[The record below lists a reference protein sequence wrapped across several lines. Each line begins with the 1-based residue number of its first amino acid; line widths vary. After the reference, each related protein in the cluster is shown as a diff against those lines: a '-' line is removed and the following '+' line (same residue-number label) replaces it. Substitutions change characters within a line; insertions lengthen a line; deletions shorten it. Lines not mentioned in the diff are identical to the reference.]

1 VPSAS
6 LVLNKQKHFMPKQK
20 QSFFQ
25 RLTGAVDID
34 DGYDDEYE
42 EEVPARP
49 MSPEGRE
56 RAPMQDDR
64 EDGNQWMEE
73 EAAEGQLTVDV
84 YQTADEIVIRSIV
97 AGVRPDDLDISI
109 SRDMVTIRGARE
121 EHKEVAEDNYFH
133 KELYWGAFS
142 RTVLLPAE
150 VEVEEASA
158 QEKHGLLTIRL
169 PKIDKEK
176 QTKLKVKTS

>member
-1 VPSAS
+1 
-6 LVLNKQKHFMPKQK
+6 
-20 QSFFQ
+20 
-25 RLTGAVDID
+25 
-34 DGYDDEYE
+34 
-42 EEVPARP
+42 
-49 MSPEGRE
+49 
-56 RAPMQDDR
+56 
-64 EDGNQWMEE
+64 
-73 EAAEGQLTVDV
+73 
-84 YQTADEIVIRSIV
+84 
-97 AGVRPDDLDISI
+97 
-109 SRDMVTIRGARE
+109 MVTIRGARE

>member
-1 VPSAS
+1 
-6 LVLNKQKHFMPKQK
+6 MPKQK
-20 QSFFQ
+20 KSFFQ

-34 DGYDDEYE
+34 DGYDDAYE
-42 EEVPARP
+42 EEAPVRQAQDTR
-49 MSPEGRE
+49 GRGGSVTDL
-56 RAPMQDDR
+56 RDSR
-64 EDGNQWMEE
+64 EEWLEE

-84 YQTADEIVIRSIV
+84 YQTPDEIVIRSIV

-109 SRDMVTIRGARE
+109 SRDMVTIRGSRE

-133 KELYWGAFS
+133 KELYWGSFS

-176 QTKLKVKTS
+176 QTKLKVKTG

>member
-1 VPSAS
+1 
-6 LVLNKQKHFMPKQK
+6 MPKQK

-34 DGYDDEYE
+34 DGYDDAYE
-42 EEVPARP
+42 EEIPTSRP
-49 MSPEGRE
+49 EPRVEQRSRIHEEPE
-56 RAPMQDDR
+56 DSS
-64 EDGNQWMEE
+64 QWMEE
-73 EAAEGQLTVDV
+73 EAVEGQLTVDV
-84 YQTADEIVIRSIV
+84 YQTPDEIVIRSIV

-121 EHKEVAEDNYFH
+121 EHKEVSDENYFH

-150 VEVEEASA
+150 VEVEDASA

-176 QTKLKVKTS
+176 QTKLKVKTG

>member
-1 VPSAS
+1 M
-6 LVLNKQKHFMPKQK
+6 QKQK

-25 RLTGAVDID
+25 RLTGAVDVD
-34 DGYDDEYE
+34 DGYDDVYE
-42 EEVPARP
+42 EEAPVRKNMDPRDY
-49 MSPEGRE
+49 RD
-56 RAPMQDDR
+56 RAPMHENRDRDDV
-64 EDGNQWMEE
+64 GQWIEE

-84 YQTADEIVIRSIV
+84 YQTPDEIVIRSIV

-109 SRDMVTIRGARE
+109 SRDMVTIRGSRE
-121 EHKEVAEDNYFH
+121 EHKEVTEDNYFH
-133 KELYWGAFS
+133 KELYWGSFS

-150 VEVEEASA
+150 VEVEEATA

-176 QTKLKVKTS
+176 QTKLKVKTG

>member
-1 VPSAS
+1 
-6 LVLNKQKHFMPKQK
+6 MPKQK

-34 DGYDDEYE
+34 DGYDDAYE
-42 EEVPARP
+42 EEIPARVA
-49 MSPEGRE
+49 PETRE
-56 RAPMQDDR
+56 RAPEQA
-64 EDGNQWMEE
+64 EEGGTEWMEE
-73 EAAEGQLTVDV
+73 EATEGQLTVDV
-84 YQTADEIVIRSIV
+84 YQTPDEIVIRSIV

-109 SRDMVTIRGARE
+109 SRDMVTVRGARE
-121 EHKEVAEDNYFH
+121 EHKEVSEDNYFH
-133 KELYWGAFS
+133 KELYWGSFS

-150 VEVEEASA
+150 VEVEEATA

-176 QTKLKVKTS
+176 QTKLKVKAG

>member
-1 VPSAS
+1 
-6 LVLNKQKHFMPKQK
+6 MPKQK

-34 DGYDDEYE
+34 DGYDDAYE
-42 EEVPARP
+42 EEVPSTR
-49 MSPEGRE
+49 SVE
-56 RAPMQDDR
+56 RRIDR
-64 EDGNQWMEE
+64 EPIRDEIDDPNQWMEE

-84 YQTADEIVIRSIV
+84 YQTPDEIVIRSIV

-109 SRDMVTIRGARE
+109 SRDMVTIRGSRE
-121 EHKEVAEDNYFH
+121 EHREVSDENYFH

-150 VEVEEASA
+150 VEVEDASA

-176 QTKLKVKTS
+176 QTKLKVKTG

>member
-1 VPSAS
+1 
-6 LVLNKQKHFMPKQK
+6 MPKQK

-34 DGYDDEYE
+34 DGYDDAYE
-42 EEVPARP
+42 DEIPSRQMRET
-49 MSPEGRE
+49 RE
-56 RAPMQDDR
+56 RAPQNQDD
-64 EDGNQWMEE
+64 ETGTEWMEE
-73 EAAEGQLTVDV
+73 EATEGQLTVDV
-84 YQTADEIVIRSIV
+84 YQTPDEIVIRSIV

-109 SRDMVTIRGARE
+109 SRDMVTVRGSRE
-121 EHKEVAEDNYFH
+121 EHKEVSDDNYFH
-133 KELYWGAFS
+133 KELYWGSFS

-176 QTKLKVKTS
+176 QTKLKVKTG

>member
-1 VPSAS
+1 
-6 LVLNKQKHFMPKQK
+6 MPKQK

-34 DGYDDEYE
+34 DGYDDAYE
-42 EEVPARP
+42 EEVPSTRP
-49 MSPEGRE
+49 ADPRLE
-56 RAPMQDDR
+56 RASVQQEET
-64 EDGNQWMEE
+64 EDPGQWMEE

-84 YQTADEIVIRSIV
+84 YQTPDEIVIRSIV

-109 SRDMVTIRGARE
+109 SRDMVTVRGARE
-121 EHKEVAEDNYFH
+121 EHKEVSEDNYFH

-169 PKIDKEK
+169 QKIDKEK